1 MACLY
6 QRAGSKRWWLG
17 YRTGGR
23 QFLKSTGT
31 SDRREAES
39 ILGDFEALATAKK
52 RGRLTRE
59 LYESLSGSTA
69 PKVTLRAAIER
80 WLKECQA
87 TSAASTLRSYSAI
100 AGELASHLKADSK
113 KPLLAE
119 ISAAEVKEFLAH
131 KMARTS
137 AATANYSRKVLR
149 VFFRWAVGEELIREN
164 PLTGKGFKV
173 RKPSKRRRPFTIAEL
188 GDLLRVAPD
197 QFWRYMVL
205 AGFYSGLRLGD
216 LATMQWRSVDLEADI
231 LKVRTGKTD
240 TEVSVPIHPALK
252 AVLAS
257 RKADCGDVE
266 PDGYLWPEAAD
277 QYRRRGA
284 AILSGSFR
292 SGVLTPA
299 GLVGPRS
306 RKGGT
311 RGGSREA
318 SEVSFHSL
326 RHSFV
331 TFLKAGG
338 GSQSAAKALA
348 GHSSDMVSDAY
359 TSLPLATL
367 QAAVASL
374 PDLES

>member
-1 MACLY
+1 MAWLY

-39 ILGDFEALATAKK
+39 ILGDFEALAVAKK
-52 RGRLTRE
+52 RNRLTRE

-69 PKVTLRAAIER
+69 PKITLKGAVGR

-87 TSAASTLRSYSAI
+87 TSATSTLRSYTAI
-100 AGELASHLKADSK
+100 AGDLASLLKADGK
-113 KPLLAE
+113 KPLLADV
-119 ISAAEVKEFLAH
+119 SAAEVKMFLAD
-131 KMARTS
+131 KMTRTS
-137 AATANYSRKVLR
+137 AATANYARKVLR
-149 VFFRWAVGEELIREN
+149 VFFRWAVGEGLILVN
-164 PLTGKGFKV
+164 PLTGAGFKV
-173 RKPSKRRRPFTIAEL
+173 RKPSKKRRPFTIAEL

-197 QFWRYMVL
+197 PFWKYMVL

-240 TEVSVPIHPALK
+240 TEVAVPIHLALK
-252 AVLAS
+252 AVLVA
-257 RKADCGDVE
+257 RKADCGAVK
-266 PDGYLWPEAAD
+266 PDGHLWPEAAD
-277 QYRRRGA
+277 LYRRRGA
-284 AILSGSFR
+284 AVLSGCFR
-292 SGVLTPA
+292 R
-299 GLVGPRS
+299 GLLVPTGLADPIS

-311 RGGSREA
+311 RGGAREA
-318 SEVSFHSL
+318 SEVSLHSL

-359 TSLPLATL
+359 TTLPLATL